1 MENLGLPA
9 PNYET
14 AQSTSVTLYNHFEER
29 LAPHA
34 AYTTTSKPETP
45 PEQGSVKKHSV
56 PSANVSLKSN
66 KREHMSKMNQKGLP
80 LNWRIVRFKEVATF
94 TKKPK
99 DLRYSE
105 YNEVPFVPMNLI
117 PIATLFS
124 KEFIRKS
131 SDTLGSGTYFEPGDI
146 LLAKITPSFENG
158 KQCIIKELPTPFGIA
173 TTEVIPIRE
182 VEGVSDKFY
191 LFYYLLLPDVR
202 SLLAERMQG
211 TTGRLRLG
219 PKTLAELE
227 IPLPPLVEQ
236 HRIVAKLEVL
246 FTQLDA
252 AVDSLKKVQ
261 AQLHRYRQ
269 SILKAAFE
277 GELTK
282 EWRERHSD
290 SWKNMNLN
298 EFITLES
305 GSRPKG
311 GVRGILEG
319 IPSLGGEHLNADG
332 GFNFEK
338 IKYIP
343 KEFFE
348 SLNRGRIYPD
358 DIIVVK
364 DGATTGKTSFV
375 DNDFLH
381 KDAAVNE
388 HLFIVRVDPK
398 VAFPKYVFYFLFSSK
413 GQHQILSDFRGATV
427 GGISRNFP
435 LKVTVPIPS
444 LPEQEQIVFELER
457 HLSVTDE
464 IEATLDAEIKRAERL
479 RQSILKHAFSG
490 KLVSQDPNDEPASVL
505 LEKIRDE
512 KRDQEPKR
520 KKRTTKA
527 KIAASA
533 RQLVLPFE

>member
-1 MENLGLPA
+1 
-9 PNYET
+9 
-14 AQSTSVTLYNHFEER
+14 
-29 LAPHA
+29 
-34 AYTTTSKPETP
+34 
-45 PEQGSVKKHSV
+45 
-56 PSANVSLKSN
+56 
-66 KREHMSKMNQKGLP
+66 MNPMDLP
-80 LNWRIVRFKEVATF
+80 LNWRIVRFGEVATF

-99 DLRYSE
+99 GLRYSE
-105 YNEVPFVPMNLI
+105 YDEVPFVPMNLI
-117 PIATLFS
+117 PIAKLYS
-124 KEFIRKS
+124 KAFNLKS
-131 SDTLGSGTYFEPGDI
+131 TDELSSGTYFEPGDI

-158 KQCIIKELPTPFGIA
+158 KQCIIRELPTPFGIA

-182 VEGVSDKFY
+182 VEGVSDKIY
-191 LFYYLLLPDVR
+191 LFYYLLVPGVR
-202 SLLAERMQG
+202 ALLTGKMKG

-219 PKTLAELE
+219 TEALADLE
-227 IPLPPLVEQ
+227 IPLPPLAEQ

-246 FTQLDA
+246 FFQLDA
-252 AVDSLKKVQ
+252 AVDSLKKAQ
-261 AQLHRYRQ
+261 AQLHRYRR

-277 GELTK
+277 GELT
-282 EWRERHSD
+282 REQREGHSD
-290 SWKNMNLN
+290 SWESINLN

-319 IPSLGGEHLNADG
+319 IPSLGGEHLNTDG

-343 KEFFE
+343 AEFFE
-348 SLNRGRIYPD
+348 SLNKGRIYPN

-375 DNDFLH
+375 DNNFPH

-398 VAFPKYVFYFLFSSK
+398 VAFPKFAFYYLFSSK
-413 GQHQILSDFRGATV
+413 GQQQILSDFRGATV

-435 LKVTVPIPS
+435 LKVDIPIPP
-444 LPEQEQIVFELER
+444 LTEQEQIVSEIER
-457 HLSVTDE
+457 HLSVADE
-464 IEATLDAEIKRAERL
+464 AEATIDAELKSAERL

-490 KLVSQDPNDEPASVL
+490 KLVPQDPNDEPASVL
-505 LEKIRDE
+505 LKKIQSEKTP
-512 KRDQEPKR
+512 QQPKQ

-527 KIAASA
+527 KIAASGK
-533 RQLVLPFE
+533 QLSLPFN